1 MKPTTLLLAVVILH
15 LVQGAFFQLKSTQLD
30 QDDDAPKKMPLDD
43 ASDSGLFAQGVSALG
58 YDTGQSNS
66 VGPGSLSALLGSD
79 LGIPVGQSNSVGPGS
94 LSALL
99 GSDLGVPAGQSNSVG
114 PGSLSALLG
123 SALGVPAGRAPR
135 GSGQLN
141 SVGPVRKR
149 SSSNLLQRMKTG
161 TCFTFMG
168 ERKCPKD
175 SGFEERLSDQLNSVD
190 PGKKQSSSSLLRRMK
205 IHA

>member
-1 MKPTTLLLAVVILH
+1 MMR
-15 LVQGAFFQLKSTQLD
+15 Q
-30 QDDDAPKKMPLDD
+30 KKMPLDD

-58 YDTGQSNS
+58 YDT
-66 VGPGSLSALLGSD
+66 
-79 LGIPVGQSNSVGPGS
+79 GQSNSVGPGS

-123 SALGVPAGRAPR
+123 SALGVPARRAPR

-149 SSSNLLQRMKTG
+149 ASLNLLQRMKTG

-168 ERKCPKD
+168 EGKCPTKD
-175 SGFEERLSDQLNSVD
+175 SGFE
-190 PGKKQSSSSLLRRMK
+190 
-205 IHA
+205 

>member
-15 LVQGAFFQLKSTQLD
+15 LVQGAFSQLKSTQLD

-79 LGIPVGQSNSVGPGS
+79 LGIP
-94 LSALL
+94 
-99 GSDLGVPAGQSNSVG
+99 AGQSNSVG

-149 SSSNLLQRMKTG
+149 ASSNLLQRMKTG
-161 TCFTFMG
+161 PCNPKFMG
-168 ERKCPKD
+168 SECPPKD
-175 SGFEERLSDQLNSVD
+175 LEFEERLSDQLNSVD